1 MLNEKE
7 IRKTIALMKPEGQLF
22 EVRVIYGNK
31 AMYSGYFTNAD
42 DLMRAFDE
50 LRNFADCNIYMS
62 LNSINAA
69 CYDRI
74 QKNRFEK
81 NAKATTSDHDVV
93 GYDWLMIDLDPQRPS
108 GTSST
113 DEQIEKAK
121 EQGNKI
127 YQFMRNLGFSKP
139 LFANSGNGVHLLYRI
154 RLKNSDENRK
164 LIEMSLKTL
173 NMLFASPEIDVD
185 MKNFNQSRVCKLYGT
200 TAQKGANSDTRP
212 HRMSYIIGNPE
223 SIEVNDIKYLQ
234 KLCDLYPKEEK
245 PQKYNN
251 YQPREFDLE
260 EWLNKYGLRYR
271 KGSYA
276 DGVKY
281 ILDCCPFD
289 SNHKGKDA
297 CVFQSR
303 TGAIGFHCFH
313 NSCADKTWK
322 DVRLLY
328 EPDAYE
334 KRQQEY
340 EKKIYAR
347 PNRKQEVK
355 KIEVADGKP
364 VFYTAT
370 DILNLPRE
378 EESFVKTGINLIDK
392 KMRGWKKG
400 YVSVISGLRAC
411 VDCDTEYFNGYE
423 WKKISDYEIGEQVL
437 QYNEDGTA
445 NLVYPSLYHKHEQ
458 EYLWRIKTK
467 NIDMCVSENHDMV
480 YVSSKG
486 NLVKK
491 PFSHIAK
498 LHKNNKNGFTQKFI
512 TTFECFGKGIDLTDE
527 QIRVMCMVICDG
539 SILKR
544 RTVEDKCRVNI
555 KKSRK
560 KKRCEMLLSNAGIE
574 YSCRNYNPSDPEYL
588 SFMFTPPLSVK
599 EFPREWYQCNKHQME
614 IIAEEVIEWDG
625 YKTKDGALSFSQTNK
640 NTIDFLQFVFTCL
653 GRRTTISIDDRRGK
667 IDRRDS
673 DKEYLRKNIG
683 YAIRAC
689 KGSKLV
695 GIMNSDKKLEF
706 EKYKTTDG
714 FMYCFTVQSHMLVF
728 RRNGRIFITGNCGK
742 SSVISNICLDCVN
755 SENRVGVFSGELA
768 PKNFM
773 RWMNLQ
779 AAGKGYVEPTQ
790 FEGYYNVRHEYQREI
805 ADWLGQNFFLYNNE
819 YGNNFSAIMEEFE
832 KKVES
837 DKLDLLILDNLMAF
851 NISNLGENK
860 WDAQTEFVLSLQRLS
875 KRKNIHI
882 AFVAHPRKAM
892 GFLRLDDI
900 SGTGDLG
907 NAVDNAFIVHR
918 VNNDFIRLT
927 KQMFGWKD
935 DNELYQATNVIE
947 IAKDRDGGLQDIFI
961 PLFYEKESKR
971 LKNYQ
976 AENKI
981 YGWNNS
987 DDGFSS
993 AEDLAIPFEV

>member
-7 IRKTIALMKPEGQLF
+7 IRKTIALMKPERQLF

-31 AMYSGYFTNAD
+31 SMYSGYFTNAD
-42 DLMRAFDE
+42 DLIKAFDE
-50 LRNFADCNIYMS
+50 LRNFSDCNIYMT

-69 CYDRI
+69 CFDRI

-93 GYDWLMIDLDPQRPS
+93 GYDWLMIDLDPKRPS

-121 EQGNKI
+121 KQGNKI

-200 TAQKGANSDTRP
+200 TAQKGANSDVRP

-223 SIEVNDIKYLQ
+223 SIEVNDIKYMQ

-251 YQPREFDLE
+251 YHPGEFDLE

-271 KGSYA
+271 KSNYA

-297 CVFQSR
+297 CIFQSR

-340 EKKIYAR
+340 EKRIYAR

-355 KIEVADGKP
+355 KIQATDGKP

-400 YVSVISGLRAC
+400 YVSVISGLRA
-411 VDCDTEYFNGYE
+411 
-423 WKKISDYEIGEQVL
+423 S
-437 QYNEDGTA
+437 
-445 NLVYPSLYHKHEQ
+445 
-458 EYLWRIKTK
+458 
-467 NIDMCVSENHDMV
+467 
-480 YVSSKG
+480 
-486 NLVKK
+486 
-491 PFSHIAK
+491 
-498 LHKNNKNGFTQKFI
+498 
-512 TTFECFGKGIDLTDE
+512 
-527 QIRVMCMVICDG
+527 
-539 SILKR
+539 
-544 RTVEDKCRVNI
+544 
-555 KKSRK
+555 
-560 KKRCEMLLSNAGIE
+560 
-574 YSCRNYNPSDPEYL
+574 
-588 SFMFTPPLSVK
+588 
-599 EFPREWYQCNKHQME
+599 
-614 IIAEEVIEWDG
+614 
-625 YKTKDGALSFSQTNK
+625 
-640 NTIDFLQFVFTCL
+640 
-653 GRRTTISIDDRRGK
+653 
-667 IDRRDS
+667 
-673 DKEYLRKNIG
+673 
-683 YAIRAC
+683 
-689 KGSKLV
+689 
-695 GIMNSDKKLEF
+695 
-706 EKYKTTDG
+706 
-714 FMYCFTVQSHMLVF
+714 
-728 RRNGRIFITGNCGK
+728 GK
-742 SSVISNICLDCVN
+742 SSVISEVCLDCVD
-755 SENRVGVFSGELA
+755 SGNRVGVFSGELA

-790 FEGYYNVRHEYQREI
+790 FDGYYNVSRKYQEKI
-805 ADWLGQNFFLYNNE
+805 ASWLGDKFFLYNNE

-832 KKVES
+832 KKVEN

-860 WDAQTEFVLSLQRLS
+860 WDAQTEFVLSLQRLA

-935 DNELYQATNVIE
+935 DNELYQATNVVE
-947 IAKDRDGGLQDIFI
+947 IAKDRDGGLQDCFI
-961 PLFYEKESKR
+961 PLYYEKESKR
-971 LKNYQ
+971 LRNTVV
-976 AENKI
+976 ENKI
-981 YGWNNS
+981 YGWNRD

-993 AEDLAIPFEV
+993 IENLEIPFEV

>member
-7 IRKTIALMKPEGQLF
+7 IRKTIALMKPDGQLF

-50 LRNFADCNIYMS
+50 LRNFADCNVYIT
-62 LNSINAA
+62 LNSINEA
-69 CYDRI
+69 CFDRV
-74 QKNRFEK
+74 QKKRFEK
-81 NAKATTSDHDVV
+81 NAKTTTSDNDIV
-93 GYDWLMIDLDPQRPS
+93 GYDWLMIDLDPKRPS

-113 DEQIEKAK
+113 DEQIKKAK

-127 YQFMRNLGFSKP
+127 YQFMQNLGFSKP

-173 NMLFASPEIDVD
+173 NMLFTSPEIDVD

-234 KLCDLYPKEEK
+234 KLCALYPKEEK

-260 EWLNKYGLRYR
+260 EWMDKHGVRYR
-271 KGSYA
+271 RSTYA

-281 ILDCCPFD
+281 VLDCCPFD

-297 CVFQSR
+297 CIFQSR

-322 DVRLLY
+322 DVRLLF

-340 EKKIYAR
+340 EKQIYSK

-355 KIEVADGKP
+355 KIEEAEGNP
-364 VFYTAT
+364 VFYTAS
-370 DILNLPRE
+370 DILNLPQK
-378 EESFVKTGINLIDK
+378 EESFIKSGIHVIDK
-392 KMRGWKKG
+392 KMRGLKKG
-400 YVSVISGLRAC
+400 YVSVISGLRA
-411 VDCDTEYFNGYE
+411 
-423 WKKISDYEIGEQVL
+423 S
-437 QYNEDGTA
+437 
-445 NLVYPSLYHKHEQ
+445 
-458 EYLWRIKTK
+458 
-467 NIDMCVSENHDMV
+467 
-480 YVSSKG
+480 
-486 NLVKK
+486 
-491 PFSHIAK
+491 
-498 LHKNNKNGFTQKFI
+498 
-512 TTFECFGKGIDLTDE
+512 
-527 QIRVMCMVICDG
+527 
-539 SILKR
+539 
-544 RTVEDKCRVNI
+544 
-555 KKSRK
+555 
-560 KKRCEMLLSNAGIE
+560 
-574 YSCRNYNPSDPEYL
+574 
-588 SFMFTPPLSVK
+588 
-599 EFPREWYQCNKHQME
+599 
-614 IIAEEVIEWDG
+614 
-625 YKTKDGALSFSQTNK
+625 
-640 NTIDFLQFVFTCL
+640 
-653 GRRTTISIDDRRGK
+653 
-667 IDRRDS
+667 
-673 DKEYLRKNIG
+673 
-683 YAIRAC
+683 
-689 KGSKLV
+689 
-695 GIMNSDKKLEF
+695 
-706 EKYKTTDG
+706 
-714 FMYCFTVQSHMLVF
+714 
-728 RRNGRIFITGNCGK
+728 GK
-742 SSVISNICLDCVN
+742 SSVISEVCLDCVDSGN
-755 SENRVGVFSGELA
+755 CVGVFSGELA

-790 FEGYYNVRHEYQREI
+790 FDGYYNVVRKYQEKI
-805 ADWLGQNFFLYNNE
+805 AEWLGKNFFLYNNE
-819 YGNNFSAIMEEFE
+819 YGNNFTAIMEEFE
-832 KKVES
+832 KKVEK

-851 NISNLGENK
+851 NISNLGESK
-860 WDAQTEFVLSLQRLS
+860 WDAQTEFVLSLQRLA
-875 KRKNIHI
+875 KRKDIHI

-947 IAKDRDGGLQDIFI
+947 IAKDRDGGLQDCFI
-961 PLFYEKESKR
+961 PLYYEKESKR
-971 LKNYQ
+971 LRNS
-976 AENKI
+976 AVENKI
-981 YGWNNS
+981 YGWNKDN
-987 DDGFSS
+987 DGFSS
-993 AEDLAIPFEV
+993 VENLEIPFEV

>member
-31 AMYSGYFTNAD
+31 AMYSGYFTNAN

-400 YVSVISGLRAC
+400 YVSVISGLRA
-411 VDCDTEYFNGYE
+411 
-423 WKKISDYEIGEQVL
+423 S
-437 QYNEDGTA
+437 
-445 NLVYPSLYHKHEQ
+445 
-458 EYLWRIKTK
+458 
-467 NIDMCVSENHDMV
+467 
-480 YVSSKG
+480 
-486 NLVKK
+486 
-491 PFSHIAK
+491 
-498 LHKNNKNGFTQKFI
+498 
-512 TTFECFGKGIDLTDE
+512 
-527 QIRVMCMVICDG
+527 
-539 SILKR
+539 
-544 RTVEDKCRVNI
+544 
-555 KKSRK
+555 
-560 KKRCEMLLSNAGIE
+560 
-574 YSCRNYNPSDPEYL
+574 
-588 SFMFTPPLSVK
+588 
-599 EFPREWYQCNKHQME
+599 
-614 IIAEEVIEWDG
+614 
-625 YKTKDGALSFSQTNK
+625 
-640 NTIDFLQFVFTCL
+640 
-653 GRRTTISIDDRRGK
+653 
-667 IDRRDS
+667 
-673 DKEYLRKNIG
+673 
-683 YAIRAC
+683 
-689 KGSKLV
+689 
-695 GIMNSDKKLEF
+695 
-706 EKYKTTDG
+706 
-714 FMYCFTVQSHMLVF
+714 
-728 RRNGRIFITGNCGK
+728 GK
-742 SSVISNICLDCVN
+742 SSVISEVCLDCVDH
-755 SENRVGVFSGELA
+755 ENRVGVFSGELA

-981 YGWNNS
+981 YGWNKT

-993 AEDLAIPFEV
+993 VEDLEIPFEE

>member
-31 AMYSGYFTNAD
+31 SMYSGYFTNAD

-50 LRNFADCNIYMS
+50 LRNFADCNIYMT

-93 GYDWLMIDLDPQRPS
+93 GYEWLMIDLDPQRPS

-245 PQKYNN
+245 PQKYNS

-271 KGSYA
+271 KGNYA

-297 CVFQSR
+297 CIFQSR

-400 YVSVISGLRAC
+400 YVSVISGLRA
-411 VDCDTEYFNGYE
+411 
-423 WKKISDYEIGEQVL
+423 S
-437 QYNEDGTA
+437 
-445 NLVYPSLYHKHEQ
+445 
-458 EYLWRIKTK
+458 
-467 NIDMCVSENHDMV
+467 
-480 YVSSKG
+480 
-486 NLVKK
+486 
-491 PFSHIAK
+491 
-498 LHKNNKNGFTQKFI
+498 
-512 TTFECFGKGIDLTDE
+512 
-527 QIRVMCMVICDG
+527 
-539 SILKR
+539 
-544 RTVEDKCRVNI
+544 
-555 KKSRK
+555 
-560 KKRCEMLLSNAGIE
+560 
-574 YSCRNYNPSDPEYL
+574 
-588 SFMFTPPLSVK
+588 
-599 EFPREWYQCNKHQME
+599 
-614 IIAEEVIEWDG
+614 
-625 YKTKDGALSFSQTNK
+625 
-640 NTIDFLQFVFTCL
+640 
-653 GRRTTISIDDRRGK
+653 
-667 IDRRDS
+667 
-673 DKEYLRKNIG
+673 
-683 YAIRAC
+683 
-689 KGSKLV
+689 
-695 GIMNSDKKLEF
+695 
-706 EKYKTTDG
+706 
-714 FMYCFTVQSHMLVF
+714 
-728 RRNGRIFITGNCGK
+728 GK
-742 SSVISNICLDCVN
+742 SSVISEVCLDCVDH
-755 SENRVGVFSGELA
+755 ENRVGVFSGELA

-790 FEGYYNVRHEYQREI
+790 FDGYYNVRHEYQREI

-832 KKVES
+832 KKVEN

-860 WDAQTEFVLSLQRLS
+860 WDAQTEFVLSLQRLA

-935 DNELYQATNVIE
+935 DNEQYQATNVVE
-947 IAKDRDGGLQDIFI
+947 IAKDRDGGLQDCFI
-961 PLFYEKESKR
+961 PLYYEKESKR
-971 LKNYQ
+971 LKNSIV
-976 AENKI
+976 ENKV
-981 YGWNNS
+981 YGWNKDN
-987 DDGFSS
+987 DGFSS
-993 AEDLAIPFEV
+993 IENLEIPFEV

>member
-22 EVRVIYGNK
+22 EVRIIYSNK

-108 GTSST
+108 GTSAT
-113 DEQIEKAK
+113 DEQIGKAK

-185 MKNFNQSRVCKLYGT
+185 MGNFNQSRVCKLYGT
-200 TAQKGANSDTRP
+200 TAQKGANSDARP

-271 KGSYA
+271 KGNYA

-297 CVFQSR
+297 CIFQSR

-400 YVSVISGLRAC
+400 YVSVISGLRA
-411 VDCDTEYFNGYE
+411 
-423 WKKISDYEIGEQVL
+423 S
-437 QYNEDGTA
+437 
-445 NLVYPSLYHKHEQ
+445 
-458 EYLWRIKTK
+458 
-467 NIDMCVSENHDMV
+467 
-480 YVSSKG
+480 
-486 NLVKK
+486 
-491 PFSHIAK
+491 
-498 LHKNNKNGFTQKFI
+498 
-512 TTFECFGKGIDLTDE
+512 
-527 QIRVMCMVICDG
+527 
-539 SILKR
+539 
-544 RTVEDKCRVNI
+544 
-555 KKSRK
+555 
-560 KKRCEMLLSNAGIE
+560 
-574 YSCRNYNPSDPEYL
+574 
-588 SFMFTPPLSVK
+588 
-599 EFPREWYQCNKHQME
+599 
-614 IIAEEVIEWDG
+614 
-625 YKTKDGALSFSQTNK
+625 
-640 NTIDFLQFVFTCL
+640 
-653 GRRTTISIDDRRGK
+653 
-667 IDRRDS
+667 
-673 DKEYLRKNIG
+673 
-683 YAIRAC
+683 
-689 KGSKLV
+689 
-695 GIMNSDKKLEF
+695 
-706 EKYKTTDG
+706 
-714 FMYCFTVQSHMLVF
+714 
-728 RRNGRIFITGNCGK
+728 GK
-742 SSVISNICLDCVN
+742 SSVISEVCLDCVN
-755 SENRVGVFSGELA
+755 SENRVSVFSGELA

-790 FEGYYNVRHEYQREI
+790 FDGYYNVRHEYQKKI

-860 WDAQTEFVLSLQRLS
+860 WDAQTEFVLSLQRLA

-935 DNELYQATNVIE
+935 DNELYQATNVVE
-947 IAKDRDGGLQDIFI
+947 IAKDRDGGLQDCFI
-961 PLFYEKESKR
+961 PLYYEKESKR
-971 LKNYQ
+971 LKNSIV
-976 AENKI
+976 ENKV
-981 YGWNNS
+981 YGWNR
-987 DDGFSS
+987 DHDGFSS
-993 AEDLAIPFEV
+993 IENLEIPFEV

>member
-62 LNSINAA
+62 LNSINTA

-108 GTSST
+108 GTSAT
-113 DEQIEKAK
+113 DEQIGKAK

-154 RLKNSDENRK
+154 RLKNSNENRK

-200 TAQKGANSDTRP
+200 KAQKGANSSDRP

-223 SIEVNDIKYLQ
+223 TIEVNDIKYLQ

-271 KGSYA
+271 KSSYA
-276 DGVKY
+276 DGTKY

-297 CVFQSR
+297 CIFHSR

-313 NSCADKTWK
+313 NSCADKTWR
-322 DVRLLY
+322 DVRLLF

-340 EKKIYAR
+340 EKRIYAK

-355 KIEVADGKP
+355 KIEETGGKP

-370 DILNLPRE
+370 DILNFPRK
-378 EESFVKTGINLIDK
+378 EESFVKSGIHMIDE
-392 KMRGWKKG
+392 KMRGFKKG
-400 YVSVISGLRAC
+400 YVSVISGLRA
-411 VDCDTEYFNGYE
+411 
-423 WKKISDYEIGEQVL
+423 S
-437 QYNEDGTA
+437 
-445 NLVYPSLYHKHEQ
+445 
-458 EYLWRIKTK
+458 
-467 NIDMCVSENHDMV
+467 
-480 YVSSKG
+480 
-486 NLVKK
+486 
-491 PFSHIAK
+491 
-498 LHKNNKNGFTQKFI
+498 
-512 TTFECFGKGIDLTDE
+512 
-527 QIRVMCMVICDG
+527 
-539 SILKR
+539 
-544 RTVEDKCRVNI
+544 
-555 KKSRK
+555 
-560 KKRCEMLLSNAGIE
+560 
-574 YSCRNYNPSDPEYL
+574 
-588 SFMFTPPLSVK
+588 
-599 EFPREWYQCNKHQME
+599 
-614 IIAEEVIEWDG
+614 
-625 YKTKDGALSFSQTNK
+625 
-640 NTIDFLQFVFTCL
+640 
-653 GRRTTISIDDRRGK
+653 
-667 IDRRDS
+667 
-673 DKEYLRKNIG
+673 
-683 YAIRAC
+683 
-689 KGSKLV
+689 
-695 GIMNSDKKLEF
+695 
-706 EKYKTTDG
+706 
-714 FMYCFTVQSHMLVF
+714 
-728 RRNGRIFITGNCGK
+728 GK
-742 SSVISNICLDCVN
+742 SSVISEICLDCVDF
-755 SENRVGVFSGELA
+755 ENRVGVFSGELA

-790 FEGYYNVRHEYQREI
+790 FDGYYNVSRKYQEKI
-805 ADWLGQNFFLYNNE
+805 ANWLGDKFLLYNNE
-819 YGNNFSAIMEEFE
+819 YGNDFSAIMEEFE
-832 KKVES
+832 KKIEA

-851 NISNLGENK
+851 NISGLGDNK
-860 WDAQTEFVLSLQRLS
+860 WDAQTEFVLSLQRLA
-875 KRKNIHI
+875 KRKGIHI
-882 AFVAHPRKAM
+882 IFVAHPRKAM

-918 VNNDFIRLT
+918 VNNDFKRLT
-927 KQMFGWKD
+927 KLTFGWQD
-935 DNELYQATNVIE
+935 DNEIYQATNVIE

-981 YGWNNS
+981 YGWNKT
-987 DDGFSS
+987 DDGFLSV
-993 AEDLAIPFEV
+993 EDLEIPFEE

>member
-62 LNSINAA
+62 LNSINTA

-93 GYDWLMIDLDPQRPS
+93 GYDWLMIDLDPKRPS

-223 SIEVNDIKYLQ
+223 TIEVNDIKYLQ

-251 YQPREFDLE
+251 YHPREFDLE
-260 EWLNKYGLRYR
+260 EWMNKYGLRYR
-271 KGSYA
+271 KSSYE

-297 CVFQSR
+297 CIFQSR

-313 NSCADKTWK
+313 NSCSDKTWK
-322 DVRLLY
+322 DVRLLF
-328 EPDAYE
+328 EPDTYE

-340 EKKIYAR
+340 EKRIYSK

-355 KIEVADGKP
+355 KIQETDGNP
-364 VFYTAT
+364 VFYTAN

-378 EESFVKTGINLIDK
+378 EESFIKSGIHVIDK
-392 KMRGWKKG
+392 KMRGLKKG
-400 YVSVISGLRAC
+400 YVSVISGLRA
-411 VDCDTEYFNGYE
+411 
-423 WKKISDYEIGEQVL
+423 S
-437 QYNEDGTA
+437 
-445 NLVYPSLYHKHEQ
+445 
-458 EYLWRIKTK
+458 
-467 NIDMCVSENHDMV
+467 
-480 YVSSKG
+480 
-486 NLVKK
+486 
-491 PFSHIAK
+491 
-498 LHKNNKNGFTQKFI
+498 
-512 TTFECFGKGIDLTDE
+512 
-527 QIRVMCMVICDG
+527 
-539 SILKR
+539 
-544 RTVEDKCRVNI
+544 
-555 KKSRK
+555 
-560 KKRCEMLLSNAGIE
+560 
-574 YSCRNYNPSDPEYL
+574 
-588 SFMFTPPLSVK
+588 
-599 EFPREWYQCNKHQME
+599 
-614 IIAEEVIEWDG
+614 
-625 YKTKDGALSFSQTNK
+625 
-640 NTIDFLQFVFTCL
+640 
-653 GRRTTISIDDRRGK
+653 
-667 IDRRDS
+667 
-673 DKEYLRKNIG
+673 
-683 YAIRAC
+683 
-689 KGSKLV
+689 
-695 GIMNSDKKLEF
+695 
-706 EKYKTTDG
+706 
-714 FMYCFTVQSHMLVF
+714 
-728 RRNGRIFITGNCGK
+728 GK
-742 SSVISNICLDCVN
+742 SSVISEVCLDCVD
-755 SENRVGVFSGELA
+755 SKNRVGVFSGELA

-779 AAGKGYVEPTQ
+779 AAGKGYVESTQ
-790 FEGYYNVRHEYQREI
+790 FEGYYNVSRKYQEKI
-805 ADWLGQNFFLYNNE
+805 ANWLGDKFFLYNNE
-819 YGNNFSAIMEEFE
+819 YGNDFSAIMEEFE
-832 KKVES
+832 KKIES

-851 NISNLGENK
+851 NISGLSDNK
-860 WDAQTEFVLSLQRLS
+860 WDAQTEFVLSLQRLA
-875 KRKNIHI
+875 KRKDIHI
-882 AFVAHPRKAM
+882 VFVAHPRKAM

-918 VNNDFIRLT
+918 VNNDFKRLT
-927 KQMFGWKD
+927 KLTFGWQD
-935 DNELYQATNVIE
+935 DNEIYQATNVIE

-981 YGWNNS
+981 YGWNKT

-993 AEDLAIPFEV
+993 VEDLEIPFEE

>member
-62 LNSINAA
+62 LNSINTA

-93 GYDWLMIDLDPQRPS
+93 GYDWLMIDLDPKRPS

-281 ILDCCPFD
+281 ILDRCPFD

-400 YVSVISGLRAC
+400 YVSVISGLRA
-411 VDCDTEYFNGYE
+411 
-423 WKKISDYEIGEQVL
+423 S
-437 QYNEDGTA
+437 
-445 NLVYPSLYHKHEQ
+445 
-458 EYLWRIKTK
+458 
-467 NIDMCVSENHDMV
+467 
-480 YVSSKG
+480 
-486 NLVKK
+486 
-491 PFSHIAK
+491 
-498 LHKNNKNGFTQKFI
+498 
-512 TTFECFGKGIDLTDE
+512 
-527 QIRVMCMVICDG
+527 
-539 SILKR
+539 
-544 RTVEDKCRVNI
+544 
-555 KKSRK
+555 
-560 KKRCEMLLSNAGIE
+560 
-574 YSCRNYNPSDPEYL
+574 
-588 SFMFTPPLSVK
+588 
-599 EFPREWYQCNKHQME
+599 
-614 IIAEEVIEWDG
+614 
-625 YKTKDGALSFSQTNK
+625 
-640 NTIDFLQFVFTCL
+640 
-653 GRRTTISIDDRRGK
+653 
-667 IDRRDS
+667 
-673 DKEYLRKNIG
+673 
-683 YAIRAC
+683 
-689 KGSKLV
+689 
-695 GIMNSDKKLEF
+695 
-706 EKYKTTDG
+706 
-714 FMYCFTVQSHMLVF
+714 
-728 RRNGRIFITGNCGK
+728 GK
-742 SSVISNICLDCVN
+742 SSVISEVCLDCVDH
-755 SENRVGVFSGELA
+755 ENRVGVFSGELA

-790 FEGYYNVRHEYQREI
+790 FDGYYNVRHEYQKKI
-805 ADWLGQNFFLYNNE
+805 ADWLGRNFFLYNNE

-832 KKVES
+832 KKVEN

-860 WDAQTEFVLSLQRLS
+860 WDAQTEFVLSLQRLA

-935 DNELYQATNVIE
+935 DNDLYQATNVVE
-947 IAKDRDGGLQDIFI
+947 IAKDRDGGLQDCFI
-961 PLFYEKESKR
+961 PLYYEKETKR
-971 LKNYQ
+971 LRNTVV
-976 AENKI
+976 ENKI
-981 YGWNNS
+981 YGWNRDNY
-987 DDGFSS
+987 GFSS
-993 AEDLAIPFEV
+993 VENLKIPFEV

>member
-7 IRKTIALMKPEGQLF
+7 IRKTIELMKPNSQLF
-22 EVRVIYGNK
+22 EVRVIFNNK
-31 AMYSGYFTNAD
+31 AMYSGYFNDAD
-42 DLMRAFDE
+42 SLMAAFRE
-50 LRNFADCNIYMS
+50 LNVQGECNVYIT
-62 LNSINAA
+62 LNSINPA
-69 CYDRI
+69 CYDRQ
-74 QKNRFEK
+74 QKNTFCK
-81 NAKATTSDHDVV
+81 NAKITTSDNDII
-93 GYDWLMIDLDPQRPS
+93 GYDWLMIDLDPKRPS

-113 DEQIEKAK
+113 NKQIEKAK
-121 EQGNKI
+121 EYGNKI

-164 LIEMSLKTL
+164 LIELSLKTL
-173 NMLFASPEIDVD
+173 NMLFTSSEIDVD

-200 TAQKGANSDTRP
+200 KAQKGANSSDRP

-223 SIEVNDIKYLQ
+223 AIELNDIKYLQ

-251 YQPREFDLE
+251 YHPREFDLE

-271 KGSYA
+271 KSGYA
-276 DGVKY
+276 DGTKY

-297 CVFQSR
+297 CIFHSR

-340 EKKIYAR
+340 EKRIYAK

-355 KIEVADGKP
+355 KIEETDGKP

-370 DILNLPRE
+370 DILNFPRK
-378 EESFVKTGINLIDK
+378 EESFVKSGIHMIDE
-392 KMRGWKKG
+392 KMRGLKKG
-400 YVSVISGLRAC
+400 YVSVISGLRA
-411 VDCDTEYFNGYE
+411 
-423 WKKISDYEIGEQVL
+423 S
-437 QYNEDGTA
+437 
-445 NLVYPSLYHKHEQ
+445 
-458 EYLWRIKTK
+458 
-467 NIDMCVSENHDMV
+467 
-480 YVSSKG
+480 
-486 NLVKK
+486 
-491 PFSHIAK
+491 
-498 LHKNNKNGFTQKFI
+498 
-512 TTFECFGKGIDLTDE
+512 
-527 QIRVMCMVICDG
+527 
-539 SILKR
+539 
-544 RTVEDKCRVNI
+544 
-555 KKSRK
+555 
-560 KKRCEMLLSNAGIE
+560 
-574 YSCRNYNPSDPEYL
+574 
-588 SFMFTPPLSVK
+588 
-599 EFPREWYQCNKHQME
+599 
-614 IIAEEVIEWDG
+614 
-625 YKTKDGALSFSQTNK
+625 
-640 NTIDFLQFVFTCL
+640 
-653 GRRTTISIDDRRGK
+653 
-667 IDRRDS
+667 
-673 DKEYLRKNIG
+673 
-683 YAIRAC
+683 
-689 KGSKLV
+689 
-695 GIMNSDKKLEF
+695 
-706 EKYKTTDG
+706 
-714 FMYCFTVQSHMLVF
+714 
-728 RRNGRIFITGNCGK
+728 GK
-742 SSVISNICLDCVN
+742 SSVISEICLDCVDF
-755 SENRVGVFSGELA
+755 ENRVGVFSGELA

-790 FEGYYNVRHEYQREI
+790 FDGYYNVHRKYQEKI
-805 ADWLGQNFFLYNNE
+805 ANWLGNNFFLYNNE
-819 YGNNFSAIMEEFE
+819 YGNDFSAIMEEFE
-832 KKVES
+832 KKIEA

-851 NISNLGENK
+851 NISGLSDNK
-860 WDAQTEFVLSLQRLS
+860 WDAQTEFVLSLQRLA
-875 KRKNIHI
+875 KRKDIHI
-882 AFVAHPRKAM
+882 VFVAHPRKAM

-918 VNNDFIRLT
+918 VNNDFKRLT
-927 KQMFGWKD
+927 KLTFGWQD
-935 DNELYQATNVIE
+935 DNEIYQATNVIE

-981 YGWNNS
+981 YGWNKT

-993 AEDLAIPFEV
+993 VEDLEIPFEE

>member
-108 GTSST
+108 GTSAT
-113 DEQIEKAK
+113 DEQIGKAK

-200 TAQKGANSDTRP
+200 TAQKGANSDARP

-271 KGSYA
+271 KGNYA

-297 CVFQSR
+297 CIFQSR

-400 YVSVISGLRAC
+400 YVSVISGLRA
-411 VDCDTEYFNGYE
+411 
-423 WKKISDYEIGEQVL
+423 S
-437 QYNEDGTA
+437 
-445 NLVYPSLYHKHEQ
+445 
-458 EYLWRIKTK
+458 
-467 NIDMCVSENHDMV
+467 
-480 YVSSKG
+480 
-486 NLVKK
+486 
-491 PFSHIAK
+491 
-498 LHKNNKNGFTQKFI
+498 
-512 TTFECFGKGIDLTDE
+512 
-527 QIRVMCMVICDG
+527 
-539 SILKR
+539 
-544 RTVEDKCRVNI
+544 
-555 KKSRK
+555 
-560 KKRCEMLLSNAGIE
+560 
-574 YSCRNYNPSDPEYL
+574 
-588 SFMFTPPLSVK
+588 
-599 EFPREWYQCNKHQME
+599 
-614 IIAEEVIEWDG
+614 
-625 YKTKDGALSFSQTNK
+625 
-640 NTIDFLQFVFTCL
+640 
-653 GRRTTISIDDRRGK
+653 
-667 IDRRDS
+667 
-673 DKEYLRKNIG
+673 
-683 YAIRAC
+683 
-689 KGSKLV
+689 
-695 GIMNSDKKLEF
+695 
-706 EKYKTTDG
+706 
-714 FMYCFTVQSHMLVF
+714 
-728 RRNGRIFITGNCGK
+728 GK
-742 SSVISNICLDCVN
+742 SSVISEVCLDCVDH
-755 SENRVGVFSGELA
+755 ENRVGVFSGELA

-790 FEGYYNVRHEYQREI
+790 FDGYYNVRHEYQKKI
-805 ADWLGQNFFLYNNE
+805 ADWLGRNFFLYNNE

-832 KKVES
+832 KKVEN

-860 WDAQTEFVLSLQRLS
+860 WDAQTEFVLNLQRLA

-935 DNELYQATNVIE
+935 DNELYQATNVVE
-947 IAKDRDGGLQDIFI
+947 IAKDRDGGLQDCFI
-961 PLFYEKESKR
+961 PLYYEKETKR
-971 LKNYQ
+971 LRNTVV
-976 AENKI
+976 ENKI
-981 YGWNNS
+981 YGWNRDN
-987 DDGFSS
+987 DGFSS
-993 AEDLAIPFEV
+993 VENLEIPFEV

>member
-7 IRKTIALMKPEGQLF
+7 IRKTIELMKPNSQLF
-22 EVRVIYGNK
+22 EVRVIFNNK
-31 AMYSGYFTNAD
+31 AMYSGYFNDAD
-42 DLMRAFDE
+42 SLMAAFRE
-50 LRNFADCNIYMS
+50 LNVQGECNVYIT
-62 LNSINAA
+62 LNSINPA
-69 CYDRI
+69 CYDRQ
-74 QKNRFEK
+74 QKNTFCK
-81 NAKATTSDHDVV
+81 NAKITTSDNDII
-93 GYDWLMIDLDPQRPS
+93 GYDWLMIDLDPKRPS

-113 DEQIEKAK
+113 NEQIEKAK
-121 EQGNKI
+121 EYGSKI

-164 LIEMSLKTL
+164 LIELSLKTL
-173 NMLFASPEIDVD
+173 NMLFTSSEIDVD

-200 TAQKGANSDTRP
+200 KAQKGANSSDRP

-223 SIEVNDIKYLQ
+223 AIEVNDIKYLQ

-251 YQPREFDLE
+251 YHPREFDLE
-260 EWLNKYGLRYR
+260 EWMNKYGLRYR
-271 KGSYA
+271 KSGYS
-276 DGVKY
+276 DGTKY

-297 CVFQSR
+297 CIFHSR

-322 DVRLLY
+322 DVRLLF

-340 EKKIYAR
+340 EKRIYSKSNKNV
-347 PNRKQEVK
+347 PK
-355 KIEVADGKP
+355 KIEETEGKP
-364 VFYTAT
+364 LFFTAM
-370 DILNLPRE
+370 DILNMPKKE
-378 EESFVKTGINLIDK
+378 ETFIKSGIKTIDD
-392 KMRGWKKG
+392 KMRGLKKS
-400 YVSVISGLRAC
+400 YISVISGLRAC

-445 NLVYPSLYHKHEQ
+445 NLVYPSVYHKHEQ

-486 NLVKK
+486 NLVRK

-498 LHKNNKNGFTQKFI
+498 LHKNSKNGFTQKFI

-539 SILKR
+539 SISKR
-544 RTVEDKCRVNI
+544 RTVDDKCRVNI

-560 KKRCEMLLSNAGIE
+560 KKRCESLLKDAGIE
-574 YSCRNYNPSDPEYL
+574 YSCGNYNPSDPEYL
-588 SFMFTPPLSVK
+588 SFMFIPPLPVK

-653 GRRTTISIDDRRGK
+653 GRRTSISIDDRRGK
-667 IDRRDS
+667 IDKRDS
-673 DKEYLRKNIG
+673 GKEYLRKNIG
-683 YAIRAC
+683 YAIRVC

-695 GIMNSDKKLEF
+695 GIMNPDKKLEF

-714 FMYCFTVQSHMLVF
+714 FMYCFTVQSHMLVL

-742 SSVISNICLDCVN
+742 SSIISNICLDCVD

-779 AAGKGYVEPTQ
+779 AAGKGYVESTQ
-790 FEGYYNVRHEYQREI
+790 FDGYYNVSRKYQEKI
-805 ADWLGQNFFLYNNE
+805 ANWLGDKFLLYNNE
-819 YGNNFSAIMEEFE
+819 YGNDFSAIIEEF
-832 KKVES
+832 KKKIEN

-851 NISNLGENK
+851 NISSLSDNK
-860 WDAQTEFVLSLQRLS
+860 WDAQTEFVLSLKRLAVE
-875 KRKNIHI
+875 KDIHI
-882 AFVAHPRKAM
+882 VFVAHPRKAM

-981 YGWNNS
+981 YGWNKT

-993 AEDLAIPFEV
+993 VEDLEIPFEE